1 MENNSIKYKNPEGG
15 IPMGVTETKQYTETE
30 MRVRKYVEDVRANQN
45 LSMGMAAGSVAAA
58 IGAVIWGV
66 ITYVT
71 EYQIGW
77 MAVGV
82 GILVGLAVRRF
93 GQGIDKSFGVSGAAL
108 ALAGCIMG
116 NVFASCMFIS
126 QQAQVGLMEV
136 LARLDPVIVV
146 QITVETFRPMD
157 LLFYGIAVYEGYR
170 FSFKPISQEELAPSI
185 K

>member
-1 MENNSIKYKNPEGG
+1 MEKRSIKYNNHQGG
-15 IPMGVTETKQYTETE
+15 IPMGVTETKEYTETE
-30 MRVRKYVEDVRANQN
+30 MRVRRYVEDVRANQN
-45 LSMGMAAGSVAAA
+45 LSMAMAAGSVAAV
-58 IGAVIWGV
+58 IGAIIWGV

-77 MAVGV
+77 MAVGI
-82 GILVGLAVRRF
+82 GFLVGLTVRRF
-93 GQGIDKSFGVSGAAL
+93 GQGIDKSFGISGAAL

-126 QQAQVGLMEV
+126 HQAQVGLMEV

-170 FSFKPISQEELAPSI
+170 FSFKPISEQELATNI

>member
-1 MENNSIKYKNPEGG
+1 
-15 IPMGVTETKQYTETE
+15 MGVTETKQYTETG
-30 MRVRKYVEDVRANQN
+30 MRVRKQVEDVRANQN

-58 IGAVIWGV
+58 IGAVVWGV

-93 GQGIDKSFGVSGAAL
+93 GQGIDRSFGISGAAL

-136 LARLDPVIVV
+136 LGSLDPVIVV
-146 QITVETFRPMD
+146 QITLETFRPMD
-157 LLFYGIAVYEGYR
+157 LLFYGIAIYEGYR
-170 FSFKPISQEELAPSI
+170 FSFVRISEEQLASNI